1 MRVYM
6 QMLWREFYV
15 VITPVTLVD
24 RKNSYIYV

>member
-6 QMLWREFYV
+6 QMLWREFCV
-15 VITPVTLVD
+15 VITPVTLWD